1 MNKHV
6 TTSQAAPGSNWER
19 PVMAPP
25 PADNRS
31 EADIDLWW
39 ALVDAVIAAAKTNGW
54 TKAEVARRIG
64 MADGTFSQWFSGK
77 YAGRLDSTNRT
88 VEQWVAALEDNA
100 AVAATIPQSPPFM
113 KMRGS
118 SEILDTLMWAQLC
131 PDLVM
136 VTLGAGMG
144 KTETCTF
151 FERSRRHVYRATV
164 SENTKTVHGMLTELA
179 EELDVRE
186 HNPARLARAI
196 GNKIRRAGDGTLLIV
211 DEGQHLNDE
220 AINQLRHFVDVYKCG
235 VAIVGNAEVYTRF
248 SKDRKKNRSYDQLKS
263 RIGKRLQRTEPYA
276 EDLVAYVKAWGIE
289 DNDCAKFLIG
299 IGKKGGAFRQIDK
312 TMKLATMYA
321 NGSGT
326 PVSLIHITEAWKN
339 RDVEDMA

>member
-6 TTSQAAPGSNWER
+6 GTSQMTTGWDR
-19 PVMAPP
+19 PVNPP
-25 PADNRS
+25 VLLDNRS
-31 EADIDLWW
+31 EEDIQLWW
-39 ALVDAVIAAAKTNGW
+39 QLVDGVIDAAKSNGW

-77 YAGRLDSTNRT
+77 YAGRLDSTNKA
-88 VEQWVAALEDNA
+88 VSQWLAALEENA
-100 AVAATIPQSPPFM
+100 SISATIPQSPPFM
-113 KMRGS
+113 KMRGTA
-118 SEILDTLMWAQLC
+118 EILDTLMWAQLC

-136 VTLGAGMG
+136 ITLGAGMG
-144 KTETCTF
+144 KTETCTH

-179 EELDVRE
+179 EELEVRE

-196 GNKIRRAGDGTLLIV
+196 GNKLRRAGDGTLLIV

-248 SKDRKKNRSYDQLKS
+248 SKAKQGRSYAQLKS
-263 RIGKRLQRTEPYA
+263 RIGKRLQRAEPYA
-276 EDLVAYVKAWGIE
+276 EDLVAYVRSWGIE
-289 DNDCAKFLIG
+289 DADCTKFLVG

-312 TMKLATMYA
+312 TMKLATMFA
-321 NGSGT
+321 SGNSEE
-326 PVSLIHITEAWKN
+326 VKLIHITEAWKN